1 MNASFFK
8 KKEQGRKERNAAG
21 CGGTQHTF
29 NPNRDRQ
36 AFPDSGL
43 SDVHSERI
51 SQDCEV
57 GPCFKE
63 EEEGKKK
70 CQLFSFMIYNK
81 CQ

>member
-8 KKEQGRKERNAAG
+8 KKEQGRKERNAGG
-21 CGGTQHTF
+21 CGGTHTF
-29 NPNRDRQ
+29 NPNTKSRDRQ
-36 AFPDSGL
+36 TFRDSGL
-43 SDVHSERI
+43 SDGHSESL

-70 CQLFSFMIYNK
+70 CKLFSFI
-81 CQ
+81 